1 MLTYQVTA
9 AQDAVPMH
17 GLSPGER
24 GTVKEI
30 TLTGSMRRR
39 LQDIGLIPG
48 TPVECVGK
56 SPLGDPS
63 AYLIRGAVIALRA
76 SDCRGILL
84 WDGTPWD

>member
-1 MLTYQVTA
+1 MQSMQSIRVHGM
-9 AQDAVPMH
+9 VPMH
-17 GLSPGER
+17 GLSPGDV

-30 TLTGSMRRR
+30 TLEGSIRRR

-84 WDGTPWD
+84 DEDALWD

>member
-1 MLTYQVTA
+1 MQSLQSFRSS
-9 AQDAVPMH
+9 AVIPMH

-24 GTVKEI
+24 GTVKAI

-39 LQDIGLIPG
+39 LQDVGLIPG

-84 WDGTPWD
+84 GKDTLWD